1 MQTSYYSKLLAESHR
16 DMTWIHNKSKSVLH
30 TLSSSLRVVF
40 DTGAAFDETLSIRPV
55 GSEDESDEILIPNN
69 FTNGDLQETNYV
81 ELHSGVYE

>member
-1 MQTSYYSKLLAESHR
+1 M
-16 DMTWIHNKSKSVLH
+16 I
-30 TLSSSLRVVF
+30 LSPTHRVVF
-40 DTGAAFDETLSIRPV
+40 DTGATFDETLSIRPV

>member
-1 MQTSYYSKLLAESHR
+1 MTLHASFLLLKVVSRKPQRYEVKKC
-16 DMTWIHNKSKSVLH
+16 I
-30 TLSSSLRVVF
+30 TLSPTHRVVF